1 MDLALPLT
9 ADPTTT
15 TVTDVTITEPDLDET
30 AAPADPVRA
39 YLDAIGRTPLLTAA
53 EEVEIAQRIEAGVY
67 ATELLR
73 RIATGEGGPVPHDPA
88 DLALVA
94 EDGAAAKL
102 HMMNANLRLVVSIA
116 KKHAHRGLGLLDVVQ
131 EGNLGLIRAVEKFDY
146 AKGYKFSTYATWWI
160 RQAIGRGM
168 AEQSRVVRL
177 PVHVLDELSKVTRTQ
192 RELVQ
197 RLGRDVTVEEI
208 AEVTALSPDRV
219 ADLRRVSREP
229 VSLDAPVGDDGGSV
243 LADLVLDATAPAAS
257 EIVERQELSGELDR
271 LLDTLPEREA
281 LILRMR
287 FGLYDGRPRT
297 LDEVGRHIG
306 LTRERIR
313 QLEKE
318 ALARLREPETTR
330 ELLDLA
336 G

>member
-67 ATELLR
+67 AAELLR
-73 RIATGEGGPVPHDPA
+73 RIAAGEGGPVPHDPA

-192 RELVQ
+192 RELVAAA
-197 RLGRDVTVEEI
+197 RPRRHRRG
-208 AEVTALSPDRV
+208 DR
-219 ADLRRVSREP
+219 
-229 VSLDAPVGDDGGSV
+229 GDDRAVPRPGRRP
-243 LADLVLDATAPAAS
+243 APGQPGTG
-257 EIVERQELSGELDR
+257 VV
-271 LLDTLPEREA
+271 
-281 LILRMR
+281 
-287 FGLYDGRPRT
+287 GRPRRRRRRQRP
-297 LDEVGRHIG
+297 GRPG
-306 LTRERIR
+306 PGRDG
-313 QLEKE
+313 
-318 ALARLREPETTR
+318 AGRLRDRRAPGSSPASSTGCWTPCPSGR
-330 ELLDLA
+330 R
-336 G
+336 